1 MNKRAHL
8 MIVGLM
14 LFITMAVAQEIPSGL
29 VNAFKHGNAQE
40 LSPYLE
46 NKVEIIQSDVSKDYN
61 QEETIRFIANFFIL
75 NKVKSFVV
83 NHQGNR
89 NESGFIVGMLST
101 GKTTFRINVFFK
113 KKENSYLIHQIRID
127 KTNE

>member
-1 MNKRAHL
+1 MSKRVHL
-8 MIVGLM
+8 MIVELM
-14 LFITMAVAQEIPSGL
+14 LFITIAVAQEVPSGL

-40 LSPYLE
+40 LSLYLE
-46 NKVEIIQSDVSKDYN
+46 SKVEIIQPDVSKDYSK
-61 QEETIRFIANFFIL
+61 EETIRFMANFFTL

-89 NESGFIVGMLST
+89 NESGFIVGTLST
-101 GKTTFRINVFFK
+101 GKATFRMNVFFK
-113 KKENSYLIHQIRID
+113 KKGNNYLIHQIRID